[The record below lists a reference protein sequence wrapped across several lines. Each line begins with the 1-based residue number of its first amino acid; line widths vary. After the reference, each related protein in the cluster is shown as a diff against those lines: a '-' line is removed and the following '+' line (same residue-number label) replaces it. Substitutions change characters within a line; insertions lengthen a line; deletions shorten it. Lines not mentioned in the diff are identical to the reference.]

1 MIPIIMLG
9 FVSGLA
15 ASLSGWGY
23 AQIQWRQSAYKREK
37 ERERNQFEEFSTE
50 VGK

>member
-1 MIPIIMLG
+1 MIAIITLG

-23 AQIQWRQSAYKREK
+23 AQIQWRQSAYLRES
-37 ERERNQFEEFSTE
+37 ERERKQFEEFSNQ